1 MPYLSIFVNI
11 IFRIFKCSTFIFV
24 VFNRSNC
31 LFCLFC
37 YKNKNNFTKMCK
49 FLQQKKI
56 FGTRLRFVHGFNG
69 EILMVFSAPLFSVQR
84 MAIVFLCG
92 NAFAP
97 CAAQRYIRLAGSL
110 SRPARQVPAVRKVP
124 RQEAIAI
131 LLYSTTW
138 HLPRDTP
145 PLYPLPNSRHKLQSL
160 HYQIW
165 SNRIFLLSYLPRS
178 SQRTMASSL
187 WRELFRKDCRRKQ

>member
-1 MPYLSIFVNI
+1 MLYLIVQTVYSVYFIMKTKTI
-11 IFRIFKCSTFIFV
+11 SQKCASF
-24 VFNRSNC
+24 
-31 LFCLFC
+31 
-37 YKNKNNFTKMCK
+37 YNKRKYSGPGCV
-49 FLQQKKI
+49 LW
-56 FGTRLRFVHGFNG
+56 HGFNG

-84 MAIVFLCG
+84 MVIVFLCG

-138 HLPRDTP
+138 HLPRDTF

-160 HYQIW
+160 HHCGGNC
-165 SNRIFLLSYLPRS
+165 SVKTVRRIQQVP
-178 SQRTMASSL
+178 
-187 WRELFRKDCRRKQ
+187 